1 MIERSLLL
9 DLYAAFHKSGQ
20 VVDLACAGTGIE
32 PEDFAFVSIVGGR
45 EPVTPTAISREFGLS
60 LSTVL
65 FRATRNIELGFVE
78 RVTNPQDGR
87 SFLLRLTPEGR
98 RAWQRAGKNLRRAVD
113 SLEARLPR
121 AAAEISRSCV
131 SCRRRSTR
139 SWPKTRS
146 PPADSLASVRLFARL
161 FRLIWGAEVDA
172 PLRPLLAVSFV
183 GTMCFSAG
191 WSFVGIWAIKSSAQL
206 QQLGA
211 AYLIAAVAGFAAG
224 YLGGH
229 ASDYLGRRPLI
240 LLGWGILSAT
250 FLAYTFVGHALLG
263 LGLGRCWASASIG
276 GGATWRWSRPRA
288 TGGTRPAT
296 RRFAWRTTSAS
307 SSAR

>member
-87 SFLLRLTPEGR
+87 SFLLRLTTEGR

-121 AAAEISRSCV
+121 AAAEIQQVLRELQAAFDQALAENEEPA
-131 SCRRRSTR
+131 RR
-139 SWPKTRS
+139 
-146 PPADSLASVRLFARL
+146 
-161 FRLIWGAEVDA
+161 
-172 PLRPLLAVSFV
+172 
-183 GTMCFSAG
+183 
-191 WSFVGIWAIKSSAQL
+191 
-206 QQLGA
+206 
-211 AYLIAAVAGFAAG
+211 
-224 YLGGH
+224 
-229 ASDYLGRRPLI
+229 
-240 LLGWGILSAT
+240 
-250 FLAYTFVGHALLG
+250 
-263 LGLGRCWASASIG
+263 
-276 GGATWRWSRPRA
+276 
-288 TGGTRPAT
+288 
-296 RRFAWRTTSAS
+296 
-307 SSAR
+307 